1 MPFQAASN
9 VAIGEDEVAIVLRYG
24 VLGTHLGVAIQ
35 GEDGVPVVMH
45 LAFHRLFRKEAYP
58 GQPGE
63 WSAAI
68 VPLPP
73 VASASV
79 VAILRGLG
87 DQFAGKGGGGPNYG
101 INLKLSLGSIQQDGL
116 YVPPNGSD
124 GHTCATIVADTFRS
138 ARAPLVDLETWLDSD
153 ENRIWGKA
161 IECMLLAYAKDKPV
175 TQAYGQAKI
184 VKANNQGFR
193 LLPEEVA
200 AASQLPVAQRPA
212 AQAALA
218 QLCTQAVAEMQQ
230 ACAGPLDAGIFTKC
244 VKQYEQELVQ
254 LAAKRKAAAAAEPLA
269 AAQPVE
275 PAEGQENPAGMK

>member
-1 MPFQAASN
+1 MPFQAASSI
-9 VAIGEDEVAIVLRYG
+9 AIGEDEVVITLGYG

-45 LAFHRLFRKEAYP
+45 LAFHRLFRKDAYP
-58 GQPGE
+58 GQPGQ

-79 VAILRGLG
+79 VAILRALG
-87 DQFAGKGGGGPNYG
+87 DQFPGKGGSGPNYG
-101 INLKLSLGSIQQDGL
+101 INLKLSLGSIQEGGL
-116 YVPPNGSD
+116 YVPPEGSD

-138 ARAPLVDLETWLDSD
+138 ARTPLVDLNTWRDSD
-153 ENRIWGKA
+153 ENRIWGQA
-161 IECMLLAYAKDKPV
+161 IECMLLAYAKKEPA

-184 VKANNQGFR
+184 VRANNEGFR

-200 AASQLPVAQRPA
+200 AASQLPLVQRPA

-218 QLCTQAVAEMQQ
+218 QLCQQAVAEMQQ
-230 ACAGPLDAGIFTKC
+230 ACTEPPEGGIFTKC
-244 VKQYEQELVQ
+244 VKQYEEALAQLV
-254 LAAKRKAAAAAEPLA
+254 AKREAATE
-269 AAQPVE
+269 VE
-275 PAEGQENPAGMK
+275 PAEPAEGEQNPAGLR